1 MTPAEE
7 VASYYIGFLSDLVG
21 VVFVS
26 LGLRFVVF
34 GVLPL
39 MKLFLFDLAEGECLI
54 WQEMFIASRRFFGL
68 FLILFIFLLFTWID
82 IPMFDSMLIERVNL
96 WVIN

>member
-34 GVLPL
+34 GVLPR

-54 WQEMFIASRRFFGL
+54 
-68 FLILFIFLLFTWID
+68 
-82 IPMFDSMLIERVNL
+82 
-96 WVIN
+96 